1 MGVKELRQERRWSQ
15 EQLADISGLSLRTV
29 QRVESSNKA
38 GIESLQSLALA
49 FEIDVPTLE
58 LELAMDKSS
67 RGWQKRP
74 AWVRAL
80 FFGSGQVRMDRRQ
93 HLLVERFSAIAGLFL
108 LVVGVFFANGTIAP
122 ASAKIPML
130 LCAAL
135 MFLSAYL
142 MSVILRIGNRH
153 AVWSWV
159 EPGDRSD

>member
-1 MGVKELRQERRWSQ
+1 M
-15 EQLADISGLSLRTV
+15 
-29 QRVESSNKA
+29 
-38 GIESLQSLALA
+38 
-49 FEIDVPTLE
+49 
-58 LELAMDKSS
+58 
-67 RGWQKRP
+67 
-74 AWVRAL
+74 

-108 LVVGVFFANGTIAP
+108 LVVGVFFADGTIAP

-159 EPGDRSD
+159 EPGDRSA